1 MRYMPEKYTQTVF
14 VRCVHVEMHTD
25 CENKTKEGKN
35 SEKKTNGEKLITCD
49 FENVDPKPS
58 SEWLRNRIPVHTMQ

>member
-1 MRYMPEKYTQTVF
+1 MPEKYTQTVF

-25 CENKTKEGKN
+25 CENKRGKKQR
-35 SEKKTNGEKLITCD
+35 KKTNGEKLITCD